1 METNNKNIIRYKI
14 ENIDK
19 KLEDIDFK
27 IGCILDKIDQIVKYN
42 INATNEINKKI
53 KEIENKQ
60 NNSWF
65 WIS

>member
-1 METNNKNIIRYKI
+1 MDNNNKNIIRSKI

-19 KLEDIDFK
+19 KLEGIEFK
-27 IGCILDKIDQIVKYN
+27 IDSILDKIDQIVKYN
-42 INATNEINKKI
+42 INASNEINKKI
-53 KEIENKQ
+53 NENKQ